1 MMQKRFDDNI
11 NPLLSEI
18 SEATSNGVA
27 LAVSGGSDS
36 IVLLHLASNWAKSRK
51 IRLIVFSVNHNLRPE
66 SSQEIEFV
74 RVAASGFGH
83 EFYELSWNNGGN
95 KVAIQERA
103 RNARYNMM
111 SEKCHELGINT
122 LLTAHHL
129 DDMLETY
136 LMRKNKKSGILGLSY
151 SNSFFYNNI
160 QVIRPLSSFLKSE
173 LIDYLKVQSHP
184 ESDSGS
190 TEVQKQIKWVEDSSN
205 FLDIY
210 ERNRI
215 RMEISSLA
223 EEKKSELIVEMK
235 AINDK
240 ANLLNE
246 RLISTIAE
254 AVSINNFGF
263 AIIDIEKIRAQCQ
276 DIQIHIINY
285 VLTIISGKNHLPR
298 FRSTKQIIH
307 KLETIQKIDSSL
319 HGCILKQTRDKLL
332 VLRESSEISSN
343 LIKLND
349 RTSWDDRF
357 IIECSKPGYSIGKLT
372 LLEYVQKREQFDL
385 RELSLTVGNSHKLIL
400 FTLPVIKSLEKIV
413 AIPHISYYDETE
425 LEGAL
430 KVTFRPHFISR
441 FTHFL

>member
-18 SEATSNGVA
+18 SEETSNGVA
-27 LAVSGGSDS
+27 LSVSGGSDS
-36 IVLLHLASNWAKSRK
+36 IALLHLTTNWTKSRK
-51 IRLIVFSVNHNLRPE
+51 IRLVVFSVNHNLRPE
-66 SSQEIEFV
+66 SSEEIEFV
-74 RVAASGFGH
+74 RMAASGLGH
-83 EFYELSWNNGGN
+83 EFYELSWDNGGN

-103 RNARYNMM
+103 RDARYSMI
-111 SEKCHELGINT
+111 SKKCHEFGINI

-136 LMRKNKKSGILGLSY
+136 LMRKNKKSSILGLSY
-151 SNSFFYNNI
+151 SNSFFYNNT

-173 LIDYLKVQSHP
+173 LIDYLNSLN
-184 ESDSGS
+184 
-190 TEVQKQIKWVEDSSN
+190 IKWLEDSSN
-205 FLDIY
+205 LLDVY

-215 RMEISSLA
+215 RMEISNLPG
-223 EEKKSELIVEMK
+223 EKKSEFFVEMR
-235 AINDK
+235 AINKK
-240 ANLLNE
+240 ANTLNE

-263 AIIDIEKIRAQCQ
+263 AIIDIVKIRDECL
-276 DIQIHIINY
+276 DIQIHVINY
-285 VLTIISGKNHLPR
+285 VLTIISGKDHLPR

-307 KLETIQKIDSSL
+307 KLKTMQKIDNSL
-319 HGCILKQTRDKLL
+319 HGCLLKQIKGKLL
-332 VLRESSEISSN
+332 ILREQQEIQ
-343 LIKLND
+343 LTQIKLDHHN
-349 RTSWDDRF
+349 TYWDNRF
-357 IIECSKPGYSIGKLT
+357 IIECSKSEYSVGKLT
-372 LLEYVQKREQFDL
+372 LLEYIQKRDRFDL
-385 RELSLTVGNSHKLIL
+385 SELSLIVDNSHKLIL

-430 KVTFRPHFISR
+430 KVIFKPHFISR

>member
-1 MMQKRFDDNI
+1 MQKRFDDNI

-27 LAVSGGSDS
+27 LSVSGGSDS
-36 IVLLHLASNWAKSRK
+36 IALLHLASYWAKFLG
-51 IRLIVFSVNHNLRPE
+51 IRLVIFSVNHNLRPE
-66 SSQEIEFV
+66 SSEEIEFV
-74 RVAASGFGH
+74 RMAASGFGH

-103 RNARYNMM
+103 RDARYNMI

-160 QVIRPLSSFLKSE
+160 QVIRPLLSFLKSE
-173 LIDYLKVQSHP
+173 LIDYLNSSNK
-184 ESDSGS
+184 
-190 TEVQKQIKWVEDSSN
+190 KWVEDSSN
-205 FLDIY
+205 LLDVY

-215 RMEISSLA
+215 RMEISSLPG
-223 EEKKSELIVEMK
+223 EKKSELIVEMK
-235 AINDK
+235 VINEK
-240 ANLLNE
+240 ANSLNE

-254 AVSINNFGF
+254 EVSINNFGF
-263 AIIDIEKIRAQCQ
+263 AIIDLAKIRAECL
-276 DIQIHIINY
+276 DIQIHVINY
-285 VLTIISGKNHLPR
+285 VLTIISGKAHLPR
-298 FRSTKQIIH
+298 FRSTKQIIK
-307 KLETIQKIDSSL
+307 KLEMMQKIDNSL
-319 HGCILKQTRDKLL
+319 HGCLLKQTKGKLL
-332 VLRESSEISSN
+332 VLREQREIQSTQIN
-343 LIKLND
+343 LDHRN
-349 RTSWDDRF
+349 TYWDDRF
-357 IIECSKPGYSIGKLT
+357 VIECSKSGYSVGKLT
-372 LLEYVQKREQFDL
+372 LQEYIQTKDQFDL
-385 RELSLTVGNSHKLIL
+385 RELPLIVGNSHKLIL